1 MRRNEFHL
9 RTRFGLVLILVT
21 ALLAAIAQIGMA
33 QEVTGAITG
42 KITDPSGGAI
52 VGAIVNAK
60 DMERG
65 TVWKATT
72 NEEGLY
78 NLPRLPIGRYE
89 LRVEAAGFQTA
100 VHTAFNLEL
109 NQTAK
114 IDIAMTI
121 GQVSQSVEV
130 TSAAPVL
137 QTQTTELGTV
147 MDAHSIGSLPLE
159 TRNYNQLALLMPG
172 AVATSPGSSSASWL

>member
-1 MRRNEFHL
+1 MSVKSKCRFGQTARAPLGSSTRGQEVNMRRNEFHL
-9 RTRFGLVLILVT
+9 RTRFGLVLILAT
-21 ALLAAIAQIGMA
+21 ALLAAMAVGFA

-52 VGAIVNAK
+52 VGAAVSVK
-60 DMERG
+60 DVDRG
-65 TVWKATT
+65 TVWKAAT

-89 LRVEAAGFQTA
+89 LRAEAGGFQTA
-100 VHTAFNLEL
+100 VHAAFNLEL
-109 NQTAK
+109 NQNAK
-114 IDIAMTI
+114 IDIVMTI

-137 QTQTTELGTV
+137 QTQSTEL
-147 MDAHSIGSLPLE
+147 
-159 TRNYNQLALLMPG
+159 
-172 AVATSPGSSSASWL
+172 